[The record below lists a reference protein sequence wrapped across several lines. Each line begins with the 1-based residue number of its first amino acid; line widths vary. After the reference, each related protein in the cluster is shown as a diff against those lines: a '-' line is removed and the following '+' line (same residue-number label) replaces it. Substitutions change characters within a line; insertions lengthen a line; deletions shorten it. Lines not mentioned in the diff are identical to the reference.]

1 MHLKSLEE
9 NLKEIKSMDLRSI
22 IERTGGVFVND
33 KQFTHNEVFGHE
45 KTPSNF
51 IYTTANGEQKWKRF
65 KEDGTEVK
73 SGDAVDYVRMA
84 LGVDYKGAIE
94 YILGNKTELAEMAE
108 SKKQQIQQQNKE
120 QKEKQ
125 RRKMFAIEKNSVD
138 VLKSFVGINYLEKR
152 GILNAVRSLKKPNFK
167 ILVNRFTTEKGEKI
181 NNICYYFNKSNDNN
195 HRFMV
200 VKGTDEKG
208 NKNGV
213 KLNYLETRPI
223 IHSQEKG
230 KPFIVCEGI
239 EDALSGVEFGYK
251 NFISLNS
258 TSNVNQF
265 LVSMKECPNFYR
277 LNKIELCFDND
288 AAGEFATN
296 KIKAACF
303 VQDLYSK
310 DQMPQFLKK
319 VSQIN
324 DKNKSFVM
332 KILKEHGRIEDMKDY
347 ELVKVAETLANNS
360 FLLTGYGDYFKIK
373 ESECYSLLKELR
385 CKDLNEMLVKVI
397 KETEKVEKVF
407 NNDIGKERMKNES
420 IER

>member
-1 MHLKSLEE
+1 MKSLKE
-9 NLKEIKSMDLRSI
+9 NLQEIKSMDLRSI
-22 IERTGGVFVND
+22 IEKTGGVFVND
-33 KQFTHNEVFGHE
+33 KQFTHEAVFGHE

-51 IYTTANGEQKWKRF
+51 IYTVNGEQKWKRF
-65 KEDGTEVK
+65 KEDGTEIK
-73 SGDAVDYVRMA
+73 TGDAVDYVRMA

-125 RRKMFAIEKNSVD
+125 RRKMFAIEKNSID
-138 VLKSFVGINYLEKR
+138 VTKSFVGVNYLEKR
-152 GILNAVRSLKKPNFK
+152 GILNAVKSLKNPNFK

-195 HRFMV
+195 HRFMI

-223 IHSQEKG
+223 IHQELKG
-230 KPFIVCEGI
+230 SPFIVCEGI
-239 EDALSGVEFGYK
+239 EDAISSIEFGYR

-258 TSNVNQF
+258 TSNVNAF
-265 LVSMKECPNFYR
+265 LNSLQKSPKFYMM
-277 LNKIELCFDND
+277 NKIELCLDND
-288 AAGEFATN
+288 AAGEFAKN

-303 VQDLYSK
+303 IQDLYSK
-310 DQMPQFLKK
+310 DQMAQFLEK

-347 ELVKVAETLANNS
+347 ELVKVAETLANNP
-360 FLLTGYGDYFKIK
+360 FLLTSYGDYFKIK
-373 ESECYSLLKELR
+373 ESECFSLLKELR
-385 CKDLNEMLVKVI
+385 CNDLNEMLVKVI

-407 NNDIGKERMKNES
+407 NNDKEKEKIKNES
-420 IER
+420 IEK

>member
-9 NLKEIKSMDLRSI
+9 NLRKIKSMDLRSI
-22 IERTGGVFVND
+22 IEKTGGVFVND

-51 IYTTANGEQKWKRF
+51 IYTAANGEQKWKRF

-73 SGDAVDYVRMA
+73 SGDAVDYIRMA
-84 LGVDYKGAIE
+84 LGVDYKKAIE
-94 YILGNKTELAEMAE
+94 YILGNKTELAEKSVERNKSIAE
-108 SKKQQIQQQNKE
+108 QTKE
-120 QKEKQ
+120 QKDKQ
-125 RRKMFAIEKNSVD
+125 RRKMFAIEKKSVD
-138 VLKSFVGINYLEKR
+138 VTKSFVGINYLEKR
-152 GILNAVRSLKKPNFK
+152 GILNAFKSLKKPNFR

-195 HRFMV
+195 HRFMI

-223 IHSQEKG
+223 IHQELKG
-230 KPFIVCEGI
+230 SPFIVCEGI
-239 EDALSGVEFGYK
+239 EDAISSIEFGYR

-258 TSNVNQF
+258 TSNVNKF
-265 LVSMKECPNFYR
+265 LESLKSSPNFYR
-277 LNKIELCFDND
+277 MNKIELCLDND

-303 VQDLYSK
+303 IQDLYSK
-310 DQMPQFLKK
+310 DQMSQFLKK
-319 VSQIN
+319 VSTIE
-324 DKNKSFVM
+324 DKNKGFIM

-397 KETEKVEKVF
+397 KETEKVEKE
-407 NNDIGKERMKNES
+407 NG
-420 IER
+420 

>member
-1 MHLKSLEE
+1 MYLRSLEE

-33 KQFTHNEVFGHE
+33 KQFTHEEVFGHE

-51 IYTTANGEQKWKRF
+51 IYTAANGEQKWKRF

-73 SGDAVDYVRMA
+73 SGDAVDYIRMA

-94 YILGNKTELAEMAE
+94 YILGNKTELAEKSVERNKSIAE
-108 SKKQQIQQQNKE
+108 QTKE
-120 QKEKQ
+120 QKDKQ

-138 VLKSFVGINYLEKR
+138 VLKSFVGIKYLEKR
-152 GILNAVRSLKKPNFK
+152 GILNAFQSLKKPNFR

-195 HRFMV
+195 HRFMI

-223 IHSQEKG
+223 IHQELKG
-230 KPFIVCEGI
+230 SPFIVCEGI
-239 EDALSGVEFGYK
+239 EDAISSIEFGYR

-258 TSNVNQF
+258 TSNVNKF
-265 LVSMKECPNFYR
+265 LESLKSSPNFYR
-277 LNKIELCFDND
+277 MNKIELCLDND
-288 AAGEFATN
+288 AAGEFAKN

-310 DQMPQFLKK
+310 DQMDQFLKK
-319 VSQIN
+319 VSTIE
-324 DKNKSFVM
+324 DKNKSFII
-332 KILKEHGRIEDMKDY
+332 KTLKEHGRIEDMKDY
-347 ELVKVAETLANNS
+347 ELVKVAEILANHS
-360 FLLTGYGDYFKIK
+360 FLLTGYGDYFKIG
-373 ESECYSLLKELR
+373 ESECFSLLKELR
-385 CKDLNEMLVKVI
+385 CKDLNEMLIKVI

-407 NNDIGKERMKNES
+407 NNDIEKEK
-420 IER
+420 IKK